1 MAMSWSTDK
10 IIAVGLIVA
19 LLMSFFVGAD
29 KDLQS
34 TIAVGLIGFLGRV
47 GIEKQEARKIVEAMD
62 DAKDV
67 AKKQP

>member
-1 MAMSWSTDK
+1 MSWSTDK

-47 GIEKQEARKIVEAMD
+47 GIEKQEAKKNVEAVGEV
-62 DAKDV
+62 KDV
-67 AKKQP
+67 AKEQP